1 MNKTEKNK
9 QCAINKEEITL
20 EKLKASSMFV
30 LASPKEMF
38 TKGEFE
44 AMKSYLESGGGI
56 MVMSSDGGEL
66 K

>member
-1 MNKTEKNK
+1 
-9 QCAINKEEITL
+9 
-20 EKLKASSMFV
+20 MFV